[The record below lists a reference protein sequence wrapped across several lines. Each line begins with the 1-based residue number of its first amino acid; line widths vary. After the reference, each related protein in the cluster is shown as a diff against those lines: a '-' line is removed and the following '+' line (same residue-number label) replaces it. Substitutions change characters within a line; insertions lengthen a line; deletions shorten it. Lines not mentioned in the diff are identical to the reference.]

1 MSEISGSQKMYE
13 TCRSQHHQI
22 IHNTKHKNGMVHAQ
36 LVLRR
41 PSPHRGSSSIST
53 QKPAARSGS
62 KRKEQQTNESDRRER
77 MEDGAYVARFDMA
90 MAAAAQEEGRQERIL
105 GRSVAGGRDVDEQV
119 CSCHTKKEPFFYITS
134 CSGRLNRFILHINF
148 VISKAGGC
156 LIRAPL

>member
-13 TCRSQHHQI
+13 TCKSQHHQI

-36 LVLRR
+36 LVPRR

-53 QKPAARSGS
+53 QKPARSGS

-90 MAAAAQEEGRQERIL
+90 MAAAAREEGRQERIL

-119 CSCHTKKEPFFYITS
+119 CPCHTKKEPFFYITS